1 MNEALL
7 RSHGLKPEAE
17 KGPPSRRRK
26 RKEHPPGGF
35 PSPASPGR
43 WASWSLG
50 FQPVAFL
57 VFGGFLIGL
66 ASGEAAAE
74 PVTLTVEAGQ
84 VVRHGAD
91 KVVGVNLNYI
101 RDADANRP
109 GARPLD
115 AALKD
120 MGARWLRYPGGE
132 KSDFYLWA
140 QPPYDAPHPVSLGY
154 YGTVAGQRMDF
165 DEYIAHCRAVRA
177 EPYVV
182 AGYDTEKRTG
192 RTEAQWAESAAAWVR
207 YANIKKKYGVRFWEI
222 GNENW
227 HNDTATP
234 EEMAGIVS
242 RFSRA
247 MKAVD
252 PGIKIGASGS
262 GAHWWAAFL
271 PTAAPALDFLTLSL
285 YNCWGWKG
293 YDHFVQHPDEDTIRD
308 VETALKAIDHD
319 APPADRGRLKVI
331 VSETNSKDY
340 SPNGWPGTNTLG
352 HTLVTF
358 DTLGR
363 VMAQPRVLAAMVWT
377 TRWMN
382 DGEARNS
389 QWYALGPDNETLP
402 TGRAVALWGRAQSE
416 ILAVTGGA
424 GAVSGYA
431 TRSPDGRT
439 LTVWVLNR
447 GLLPASGIRVTV
459 HSPVSYRRAAVF
471 QLSGTGPDDSNPH
484 WGPLGIRP
492 VRGNA
497 VAGLS
502 CPGVSVTTLTLT
514 AAGVKP
520 PR

>member
-1 MNEALL
+1 
-7 RSHGLKPEAE
+7 
-17 KGPPSRRRK
+17 
-26 RKEHPPGGF
+26 
-35 PSPASPGR
+35 
-43 WASWSLG
+43 
-50 FQPVAFL
+50 
-57 VFGGFLIGL
+57 L
-66 ASGEAAAE
+66 ASGAAHITGETVNKMMRYGSFLKAGTWLALGGLMLGLTAGEAAAA
-74 PVTLTVEAGQ
+74 PVTLTVESGR

-109 GARPLD
+109 HARPLD

-132 KSDFYLWA
+132 KSDFHLWA
-140 QPPYDAPHPVSLGY
+140 QPPYDTPHPVSLGY

-165 DEYIAHCRAVRA
+165 DEYIAHCRAVHA

-192 RTEAQWAESAAAWVR
+192 QTEAQWIESAAAWVR
-207 YANIKKKYGVRFWEI
+207 YANVKKKYGVRFWEI

-227 HNDTATP
+227 HNDTAKP

-247 MKAVD
+247 MKAAD
-252 PGIKIGASGS
+252 SSIQIGASGS

-271 PTAAPALDFLTLSL
+271 PTAAPSLDFISLSL
-285 YNCWGWKG
+285 YNCWDWKG
-293 YDHFVQHPDEDTIRD
+293 YDHFVQNPHEDTIGD

-319 APPADRGRLKVI
+319 APPADRARLRVI

-340 SPNGWPGTNTLG
+340 SDKGWPGTNTLG

-377 TRWMN
+377 TRWMD
-382 DGEARNS
+382 DGEAKNS

-402 TGRAVALWGRAQSE
+402 TGRAVALWGRFVQSE
-416 ILAVTGGA
+416 MVAVMGA
-424 GAVSGYA
+424 SSVLSGYA

-447 GLLPASGIRVTV
+447 GLLPLHDIRVAL
-459 HSPVSYRRAAVF
+459 HSPVSYHQASVH
-471 QLSGTGPDDSNPH
+471 QLSGTGPDDPAPH
-484 WGPLGIRP
+484 WGPLAARA
-492 VRGNA
+492 VRDNA
-497 VAGLS
+497 ISGLS
-502 CPGVSVTTLTLT
+502 CPGVSMTVLTLT
-514 AAGVKP
+514 AARVKP